1 MVLGNKALDPI
12 TLPSPAGRGK
22 HTRLRPAGGEPACP
36 AVPEG
41 KGNIAGIAR
50 SSVLAYPAWGLG
62 PELYGVLKDALLLAA
77 PLAFFDRR
85 ALVVGL
91 LAFGET

>member
-1 MVLGNKALDPI
+1 MPGFARQE
-12 TLPSPAGRGK
+12 S
-22 HTRLRPAGGEPACP
+22 EPACP

>member
-1 MVLGNKALDPI
+1 MPDHQGIRAWP
-12 TLPSPAGRGK
+12 PSPYP
-22 HTRLRPAGGEPACP
+22 L
-36 AVPEG
+36 PEG

-77 PLAFFDRR
+77 PLAFFGRR

-91 LAFGET
+91 LALGEA